1 MLYTA
6 YDGAIAQISAASI
19 TVDDFLNRRWDRW
32 ERMGFA
38 FRDIWDKDAI
48 LFPEKIKGRYV
59 IYHRIEPSI
68 WVSHLD
74 KLEFPAPKEKHSIIL
89 GPRSGRMWDSLKIG
103 AGSQPIKTKYGWLLI
118 YHGVDRDR
126 VYRLG
131 VILTDLNNPE
141 RLLYRSPNPV
151 LSPETA
157 YEIGD
162 EHCWVTRVVFTCGAV
177 PVEDKPVL
185 DAGDEVLVYYGAADT
200 YVCLATARVGDL
212 IPEAIRQ
219 QHGD

>member
-1 MLYTA
+1 
-6 YDGAIAQISAASI
+6 
-19 TVDDFLNRRWDRW
+19 
-32 ERMGFA
+32 
-38 FRDIWDKDAI
+38 
-48 LFPEKIKGRYV
+48 
-59 IYHRIEPSI
+59 
-68 WVSHLD
+68 
-74 KLEFPAPKEKHSIIL
+74 
-89 GPRSGRMWDSLKIG
+89 
-103 AGSQPIKTKYGWLLI
+103 
-118 YHGVDRDR
+118 VDRDR